1 MALVEA
7 TQHNSV
13 TNQPT
18 ISAVSCVSARTH
30 SNAQTKVTREHPES
44 PNLRQGQNLTGI
56 VYHGG
61 TYRLLVLPVNMLQ
74 GHRGWHRW
82 IEHIRLPILFYSN
95 VGRISYTPLSS
106 SFTLSLQAQNQP
118 FRQILPISDLLPRD
132 AMRCKRGLCCHAV
145 SVCLCLS
152 VRPSVTFVDHV
163 KTNKDIFEIFSPSG
177 SDTILVFP
185 S

>member
-7 TQHNSV
+7 TQHNTV

-95 VGRISYTPLSS
+95 VGRISYIPLSS

-145 SVCLCLS
+145 SVCLSVCPS
-152 VRPSVTFVDHV
+152 VRLSRSWITSKRIKISSNFFHHRVATLF
-163 KTNKDIFEIFSPSG
+163 
-177 SDTILVFP
+177 
-185 S
+185 